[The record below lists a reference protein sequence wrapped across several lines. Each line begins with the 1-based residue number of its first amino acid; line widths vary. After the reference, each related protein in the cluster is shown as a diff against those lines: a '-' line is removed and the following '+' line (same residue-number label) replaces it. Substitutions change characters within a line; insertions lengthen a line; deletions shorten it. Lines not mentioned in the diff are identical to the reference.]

1 MATATPIGMAEG
13 GFTRSLNVVIASQA
27 KHRAFRHED
36 ADQLVASVLA
46 TTAEGP
52 SRPYPHCKQ
61 QIQVVLLATLIRP
74 SDPSSHPPNEKRAQ
88 GMPGAG
94 RNPWPASR
102 KKLAAVTT
110 GPTEHPAFPAR

>member
-1 MATATPIGMAEG
+1 MATATLIGMAEG

-36 ADQLVASVLA
+36 ADQPVASVLA

-61 QIQVVLLATLIRP
+61 QMQVVLLATLIRP

-88 GMPGAG
+88 GMPGNAG
-94 RNPWPASR
+94 RWPQHMAR
-102 KKLAAVTT
+102 QQKKA
-110 GPTEHPAFPAR
+110 GCSHHKS